1 MSGHS
6 KWATMHRKKE
16 KNDAARGKIF
26 TMMGRQI
33 VVAVKEGGPN
43 PEGNNRLA
51 EAIAKAKANNM
62 PNDNIKRLI
71 ERASGAGDST
81 NYDEVTYEGYAPG
94 GVAII
99 VETMTD
105 NKNRTGPDVRLAFDR
120 NGGSLG
126 ATGCVS
132 WMFDRKGVLI
142 VEAAD
147 NVDEDELM
155 MAAIDAGAE
164 DFAAQDDVYEIT
176 TAPSDMIAVRDA
188 LKGQGYVI
196 ASDEIEMVPQNT
208 VAVDQDTAE
217 TIQKILDRLEDN
229 DDVQNVYHN
238 AELPEEEEEE

>member
-16 KNDAARGKIF
+16 KNDAAKGKVF
-26 TMMGRQI
+26 TMLGRQI

-43 PEGNNRLA
+43 PEGNMRLA
-51 EAIAKAKANNM
+51 EAIAKAKTSNM

-71 ERASGAGDST
+71 ERASGAADGA

-94 GVAII
+94 GVAVI

-132 WMFDRKGVLI
+132 WMFDRKGVI
-142 VEAAD
+142 IIERAD
-147 NVDEDELM
+147 SIDEDELM

-164 DFAAQDDVYEIT
+164 DFSAEDDIFEIT
-176 TAPSDMIAVRDA
+176 TAATDMIAVRDA
-188 LKGQGYVI
+188 LRGLGYNIV
-196 ASDEIEMVPQNT
+196 SDEVDMIPQNT
-208 VAVDQDTAE
+208 VKVEGEVAE
-217 TIQKILDRLEDN
+217 SIQKLLDRLEDN

-238 AELPEEEEEE
+238 AELPEDEEEE